1 MSQEGANSLEN
12 KRIAMGAASIIA
24 GLMDAIKILVIIV
37 LFAIVFSLGSALFQ
51 LSSGKGDSTKMARAL
66 TIRIGLSV
74 VLFALLML
82 AWKVGLI
89 QPHGV
94 NR

>member
-12 KRIAMGAASIIA
+12 KRIGMEAASIIG

-37 LFAIVFSLGSALFQ
+37 LFAIVFSLGSALFH
-51 LSSGKGDSTKMARAL
+51 LSSGKGDSKKMARAL

-82 AWKVGLI
+82 AWKTGLI
-89 QPHGV
+89 QPHTV
-94 NR
+94 TR